1 MRDIKVQ
8 IYHTPAPN
16 VDKYF
21 FTCILNLDLS
31 KNVPY
36 GSTFEKHV
44 QTSAWINFLII
55 GHIFHGLKKLS

>member
-1 MRDIKVQ
+1 MRDLKVQ

-16 VDKYF
+16 VVKYLL
-21 FTCILNLDLS
+21 TCILNLVLS

-44 QTSAWINFLII
+44 QTSAWINF
-55 GHIFHGLKKLS
+55 